1 MGPLVWG
8 LLAGAG
14 IVLLVASPLILKYLF
29 QVSSERISDDR
40 FSSNGV
46 SVDFAGKTIA
56 IKNRTYPVSDVTGLS
71 WGEGVTTITVND
83 LRKPVHKIKF
93 VTRGQ
98 AEKFAQKLTLAIAKA
113 GGPSFTFS

>member
-1 MGPLVWG
+1 MGPLFWG
-8 LLAGAG
+8 LLAGLG
-14 IVLLVASPLILKYLF
+14 IGLLVASPLILKYLF

-46 SVDFAGKTIA
+46 SVDFAAKTIA
-56 IKNRTYPVSDVTGLS
+56 IKNRTYPVNDVTGLS
-71 WGEGVTTITVND
+71 WSEGVTTITVND

-98 AEKFAQKLTLAIAKA
+98 AEKFGEKLILAIGKA
-113 GGPSFTFS
+113 DGPSFTFN